1 MTEEIENRK
10 KYIRLDYRLCWLTLK
25 QAEEAKELGIED
37 PIADTIE
44 ELCDERV
51 VTSYYANLHLT
62 RHEIVPKSSWDT
74 VAVLISDNLAKGITD
89 CNYYGA
95 IWTDKGLLY
104 VAKLNEKGKLEL
116 I

>member
-10 KYIRLDYRLCWLTLK
+10 KYIRLNYRLCALTLK
-25 QAEEAKELGIED
+25 QAEEAEELGIEH

-51 VTSYYANLHLT
+51 LTKHYANLHST
-62 RHEIVPKSSWDT
+62 HHQIVPMSSWNR
-74 VAVLISDNLAKGITD
+74 VAMLISDALKRGITD
-89 CNYYGA
+89 YNYYGA

-104 VAKLNEKGKLEL
+104 VAKLNEKGRLEL